1 MAEKS
6 ISRLTELRKLIY
18 TDIAKTTKSTPPIR
32 PKPLSEQRTPYRS
45 RG

>member
-18 TDIAKTTKSTPPIR
+18 TNIAKTTRPTPPVR
-32 PKPLSEQRTPYRS
+32 PKPLSQQRR
-45 RG
+45 R